1 MNRHGKALNPL
12 TDIINDRV
20 EARKQGDSNADIC
33 FLALADKDGQ
43 ASVRTLVLR
52 EITDSYL
59 VLFLNRTSPKWQ
71 LLQQGANYELL
82 LWYASMQRQYRI
94 QGTMRPLDSDVVR
107 QTWQRRPHGSK
118 YLDYVYQEMAAQSSE
133 IESREQL
140 VNEIQRLKKTYK
152 VDEMQAP
159 AEVGGI
165 ELIAHRVEMLDL
177 NREDRIHDRRVFSL
191 HDGLWTVKILVP

>member
-1 MNRHGKALNPL
+1 VNPL
-12 TDIINDRV
+12 TNIMNDRA
-20 EARKQGDSNADIC
+20 EARKQGDSNADTC

-52 EITDSYL
+52 EITDRHV

-71 LLQQGANYELL
+71 LFQQGANYELL

-94 QGTMRPLDSDVVR
+94 QGTMQPLDPEVVK
-107 QTWQRRPHGSK
+107 QTWQRRPQGSK
-118 YLDYVYQEMAAQSSE
+118 YLDYVYQEMAPQSSE

-140 VNEIQRLKKTYK
+140 ANEIQRLKKSYK
-152 VDEMQAP
+152 IDDMQAP
-159 AEVGGI
+159 ADVGGI
-165 ELIAHRVEMLDL
+165 ELIANRVEMLDL

-191 HDGLWTVKILVP
+191 QDGRWTVKYLVP